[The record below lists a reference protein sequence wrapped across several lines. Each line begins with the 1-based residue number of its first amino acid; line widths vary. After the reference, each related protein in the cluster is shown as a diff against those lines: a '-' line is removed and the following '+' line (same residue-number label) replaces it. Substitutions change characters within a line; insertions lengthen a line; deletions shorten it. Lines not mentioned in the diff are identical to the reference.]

1 MSPTQLRVV
10 REYIAD
16 ELHVARYHRPLA
28 WQVLVQPHTGLVLNG
43 LRHLDRDDQAS
54 RKAPDNLCLV
64 RPSKKHYGRQR
75 PQAPSWDSA
84 RNDAEQ
90 YADRKFQLELV
101 PIALRHQGEVKL
113 EKAERDEAQP
123 VGQVYCE
130 ALDLTAQTPRKPD
143 QQQEYRQG
151 RERSQLTLFH
161 DPCCAPLV
169 VPDQVDE

>member
-1 MSPTQLRVV
+1 MSPAQLRVV
-10 REYIAD
+10 REDIAE
-16 ELHVARYHRPLA
+16 ELRVARNHRPLA

-43 LRHLDRDDQAS
+43 LRDLHRDDQVS
-54 RKAPDNLCLV
+54 RKAPDHLCLV
-64 RPSKKHYGRQR
+64 GSSHSHDGHER
-75 PQAPSWDSA
+75 PQAPSRDSA

-90 YADRKFQLELV
+90 QADRKFQLELV
-101 PIALRHQGEVKL
+101 PVALRHQGEVKL

-130 ALDLTAQTPRKPD
+130 ALDLTAQTPRIPD

-169 VPDQVDE
+169 VPDQVD